1 MRVPAACREVDRV
14 SIHALPDN
22 FNENRTCATLEMATA
37 SPMVKAVTPA

>member
-14 SIHALPDN
+14 SIHALVDN
-22 FNENRTCATLEMATA
+22 FNENRARRALEMAVA